1 MVTERPAGVRR
12 TRRHL
17 LVAGF
22 VLAYLA
28 AGGVTLALG
37 DGVVGGGWL
46 ALHLVLL
53 GAATDAIVVWSEYF
67 AAALLHTARTGE
79 RTATIRTL
87 ALNLGILAVLGGVHG
102 GRPGRAAGGAC
113 LIGVVVVGHAVVLAT
128 WIGRA
133 LPSRLGNTV
142 WFYVA
147 AVAALVAGMGLGL

>member
-12 TRRHL
+12 ARRHL

-53 GAATDAIVVWSEYF
+53 GAAT
-67 AAALLHTARTGE
+67 
-79 RTATIRTL
+79 IRTL

-102 GRPGRAAGGAC
+102 GTRAWPRAGRA
-113 LIGVVVVGHAVVLAT
+113 
-128 WIGRA
+128 
-133 LPSRLGNTV
+133 
-142 WFYVA
+142 
-147 AVAALVAGMGLGL
+147 